1 MQCSTL
7 PTFEHHSES
16 AWKFVFF
23 SLFLLN
29 KYSITSSKL
38 DTMYIKYHAKY
49 GFERNY
55 FTPKLLE
62 VGTKFAPNSQVE
74 T

>member
-1 MQCSTL
+1 
-7 PTFEHHSES
+7 
-16 AWKFVFF
+16 
-23 SLFLLN
+23 
-29 KYSITSSKL
+29 
-38 DTMYIKYHAKY
+38 MYIKYHAKY